1 MYYSISNLIF
11 LRWIKE
17 WITNNN
23 RLNLIFKI
31 ELIISFLCGI
41 MLYFSNLALS
51 QYIREILTTPC
62 KSYLGMFNP
71 KDILNSVIFVE
82 T

>member
-31 ELIISFLCGI
+31 ELIISFL
-41 MLYFSNLALS
+41 
-51 QYIREILTTPC
+51 
-62 KSYLGMFNP
+62 
-71 KDILNSVIFVE
+71 VE
-82 T
+82 